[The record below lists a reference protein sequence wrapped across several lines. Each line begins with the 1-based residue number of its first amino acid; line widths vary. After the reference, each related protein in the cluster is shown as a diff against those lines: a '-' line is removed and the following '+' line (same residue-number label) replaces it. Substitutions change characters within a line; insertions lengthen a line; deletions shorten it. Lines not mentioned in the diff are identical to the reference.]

1 MENDKKYT
9 LTFTERELDILKYS
23 VNCKLF
29 STGNMLTIENEKV
42 NSPMI
47 KKLLNEITAVLEKLQ
62 NAKEDE

>member
-23 VNCKLF
+23 MNCKLF
-29 STGNMLTIENEKV
+29 STGNMLTIENKKV
-42 NSPMI
+42 NRPMI
-47 KKLLNEITAVLEKLQ
+47 KRLMNEIKAVLEKLQ